1 MAPSRGSTDAMSCPS
16 RCRHRYSSP
25 AHSAMIGIPSAAR
38 RRMSSCRLVLADSS
52 VACTSGNPPPRYS
65 PQQPCGRAGAVSGST
80 STTSNPLA
88 SSSSA
93 VSGYRKVKARPPA
106 MATTGRPVAPVG
118 RACPGWWGA
127 GCREALEA
135 GVRSG
140 DTPGISMPVP
150 ANAAAGSQGWASS
163 CGAASAMCSR
173 AARSTWP
180 PMNCANC
187 ST

>member
-65 PQQPCGRAGAVSGST
+65 PQQSCGRAGAVSGST

-106 MATTGRPVAPVG
+106 MATTGRLVLPVI
-118 RACPGWWGA
+118 RASPGCWGV
-127 GCREALEA
+127 GCRGGSE
-135 GVRSG
+135 GCGRSD
-140 DTPGISMPVP
+140 DTAEISMPVS
-150 ANAAAGSQGWASS
+150 ANATAGSQGWASS
-163 CGAASAMCSR
+163 CGAVSAMCSR
-173 AARSTWP
+173 AVRSTWP